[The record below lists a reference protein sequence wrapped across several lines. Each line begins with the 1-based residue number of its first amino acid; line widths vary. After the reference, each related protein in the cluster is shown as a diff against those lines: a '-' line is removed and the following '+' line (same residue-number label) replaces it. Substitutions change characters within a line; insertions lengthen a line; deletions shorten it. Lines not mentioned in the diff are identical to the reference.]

1 MAYHKLIW
9 VGMQSYKNK
18 LKVQFC
24 CDFPQLKS
32 KNNLKQELCIPG
44 LASLLAVV
52 INLFLR

>member
-1 MAYHKLIW
+1 MAYQKLIW

-52 INLFLR
+52 MNLFLR